1 VLLMGKISYQA
12 KTTSQQLET
21 FFEQEKKDDKE

>member
-1 VLLMGKISYQA
+1 MGKISYQA

-21 FFEQEKKDDKE
+21 FFEQEKKEDKE